1 MEMKQLNMPMVDES
15 LIGYEIDML
24 FEDDDE
30 EGSTVNVWCQGK
42 VVSIVK
48 ENTNVVGIKQKEEG
62 LSDSEHQTPI
72 ETFLKTKY
80 NTQKQIK
87 VT

>member
-1 MEMKQLNMPMVDES
+1 MFLLFQISLEERTKIEEEGNGYQPTEMQELNITMVDAS

-42 VVSIVK
+42 VVSIAN
-48 ENTNVVGIKQKEEG
+48 ENKNAMEIK
-62 LSDSEHQTPI
+62 
-72 ETFLKTKY
+72 
-80 NTQKQIK
+80 
-87 VT
+87 